1 MIKKPASQKMTAQ
14 SPMYIYATEMVSSYY
29 KNLGVKGKK
38 ILSIVGSGDQIIDA
52 YYFGA
57 KEVVG
62 FDINQRA
69 FFMLDLKFQAIKIL
83 SYREFLKFFGSN
95 LDNGTLDFTIY
106 KKIRNKLSLKTSRF
120 FDKIYQEFNNDGKKL
135 FNSEYFRQRSMIKS
149 STVDINHYLKNEK
162 EYVKCGMIL
171 QNKTIKFLEL
181 DVNDIIKTKELKDK
195 FDIINLSN
203 VLNYLTNNVEE
214 GSVLRLAEATKKISQ
229 KIRKNGIFFYYSYS
243 PYIYRSKGKI
253 PPAARK
259 NTINAIKKINN
270 FKVAFK
276 IFKGVKPNF
285 SKNTFDKINIFSV

>member
-1 MIKKPASQKMTAQ
+1 MIKKPFNAKMTAQ

-29 KNLGVKGKK
+29 KNLGLKGKR
-38 ILSIVGSGDQIIDA
+38 ILSIVGSGDQVIDA

-62 FDINQRA
+62 FDINNRA
-69 FFMLDLKFQAIKIL
+69 FFILDLKFHAINTL

-95 LDNGTLDFTIY
+95 LDNGTLDFVIY
-106 KKIRNKLSLKTSRF
+106 QKIRNKLALKTKRF

-149 STVDINHYLKNEK
+149 SAVDINHYLKNEK
-162 EYVKCGMIL
+162 EYIKCGTIL
-171 QNKTIKFLEL
+171 QDKTIQFLEL
-181 DVNDIIKTKELKDK
+181 DVNDIATTKELKDK

-214 GSVLRLAEATKKISQ
+214 GSILRLAEATKKISQ

-243 PYIYRSKGKI
+243 PYIYRAKGKI

-259 NTINAIKKINN
+259 STINALKKINN
-270 FKVAFK
+270 FKVAIK
-276 IFKGVKPNF
+276 RFKGVKPNF
-285 SKNTFDKINIFSV
+285 SKVTFDKINIFSI